1 MKIDEERRDLVFD
14 SEGILETIQGDDTT
28 VQAVRLTLE
37 VYKEEFPLDVTHGT
51 VYDRIR
57 GQTIS
62 RLPKDVIQEV
72 LREAVFQEPQVSQ
85 IDQLELSET
94 ERTLKV
100 AFVGTLQSGK
110 VIKTEAEVR

>member
-1 MKIDEERRDLVFD
+1 MKIDEESRDLVFD
-14 SEGILETIQGDDTT
+14 SEGKLETIEGDDTT

-51 VYDRIR
+51 DSDRIM
-57 GQTIS
+57 GQPIS
-62 RLPKDVIQEV
+62 RLPKDEIQEV

-100 AFVGTLQSGK
+100 AFVGMLQSGK

>member
-1 MKIDEERRDLVFD
+1 MKIDEESRDLVFD
-14 SEGILETIQGDDTT
+14 SEGKLETIEGDDTT

-51 VYDRIR
+51 DYDRIM
-57 GQTIS
+57 GQPIS
-62 RLPKDVIQEV
+62 RLPKDEIQE
-72 LREAVFQEPQVSQ
+72 EPQVSQ

-100 AFVGTLQSGK
+100 AFVGMLQSGK

>member
-1 MKIDEERRDLVFD
+1 MKIDEESRDLVFD
-14 SEGILETIQGDDTT
+14 SEGKLETIEGDDTT

-51 VYDRIR
+51 DYDRIM
-57 GQTIS
+57 GQQ
-62 RLPKDVIQEV
+62 IQEV

-100 AFVGTLQSGK
+100 AFVGMLQSGK

>member
-1 MKIDEERRDLVFD
+1 MKIDEESRDLVFD

-51 VYDRIR
+51 DYDRIM
-57 GQTIS
+57 GQPIS
-62 RLPKDVIQEV
+62 RLPKDEVQEV

-100 AFVGTLQSGK
+100 AFVGMLQSGK